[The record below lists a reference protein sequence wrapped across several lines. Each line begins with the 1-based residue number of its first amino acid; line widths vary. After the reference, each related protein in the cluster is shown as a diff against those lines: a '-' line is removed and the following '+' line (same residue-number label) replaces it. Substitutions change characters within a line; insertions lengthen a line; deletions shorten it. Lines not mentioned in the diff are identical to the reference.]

1 MENKK
6 IYTIVGV
13 LAGAGLIYYFWKKSK
28 SSDVEESKEEVKE
41 KKADI
46 PKGEKAQILRV
57 KENFQAR
64 KEVKPISFDI
74 ELEEKK
80 FFVEDKASET
90 PAIEKGTGIKGLK
103 GSDRKDF
110 RKDTR
115 ATCEEKFGSGKDY
128 RQCKRRVKGGGIP
141 FEGDFDEFEKDYM
154 DFEGVGSYSSFQS
167 QFDIDL

>member
-6 IYTIVGV
+6 IYTIAGVLAGV

-64 KEVKPISFDI
+64 KEIKPTLIDI
-74 ELEEKK
+74 EFEEKK
-80 FFVEDKASET
+80 PASASET
-90 PAIEKGTGIKGLK
+90 PAPASETPTPVKTLNTRKEKRQACGLK
-103 GSDRKDF
+103 PLLK
-110 RKDTR
+110 K
-115 ATCEEKFGSGKDY
+115 
-128 RQCKRRVKGGGIP
+128 KRTEWQKCVDAGGEAS
-141 FEGDFDEFEKDYM
+141 FEGDFDEFERDYM
-154 DFEGVGSYSSFQS
+154 DFQGVGSYSSFQS
-167 QFDIDL
+167 QFDIDLDL